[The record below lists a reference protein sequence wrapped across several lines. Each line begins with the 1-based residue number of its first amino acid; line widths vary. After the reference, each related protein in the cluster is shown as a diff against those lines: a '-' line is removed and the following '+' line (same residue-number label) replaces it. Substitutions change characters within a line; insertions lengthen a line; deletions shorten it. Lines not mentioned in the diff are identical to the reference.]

1 MKLIN
6 LSTAICGLSQAI
18 GALKGTECDG
28 VVSHLEDIYEVLNDV
43 LMEKINMTNDIKQEQ
58 EKGEEDESN
67 II

>member
-28 VVSHLEDIYEVLNDV
+28 VVPQLEDIYEVLNDS
-43 LMEKINMTNDIKQEQ
+43 LMENINMSNEIKQEQ
-58 EKGEEDESN
+58 TKGE
-67 II
+67 